1 MMLAISK
8 LDAPYA
14 GLAIVREACTPE
26 SLAEFAWD
34 LFEAWLAAGAPSK
47 ESWAF
52 AALGLLGNDETAR
65 RLAPRIREWPGA
77 SQHQRAVT
85 GLDLLAAIGSDVALM
100 HLNGIAGK
108 VKFKAL
114 QDRAKEKIA
123 VVAEA
128 RGFTPAELSDR
139 LVPDLGL
146 DERGSLALDF
156 GPRQFFIGFDE
167 TLKPFVKDAQ
177 GVRLKDLPKP
187 IRSDDEA
194 LSAAATDRFKQLKKD
209 AKAIASL
216 QVTRLE
222 MSMIDRRRWTAAD
235 FRLFFLE
242 HPLMRHLA
250 ARLVWGLYDAQDVL
264 TGAFRVAEDWTLAD
278 GDDAEFT
285 LPADA
290 RIGLVHV
297 IEMPAA
303 MQAAFGQLLAD
314 YEILQPFKQL
324 GRETYVLTPQE
335 KAVAKIDRYATK
347 TIATGSV
354 MGLVNRGWERGD
366 AQDGGWVG
374 WFTKPVGDALE
385 VQMELDPGTV
395 VGDMSYEPRQR
406 IPNLVLRRAG
416 SWNDDGLEHFDQL
429 HPILASEV
437 LRDADLLAPFVDK

>member
-1 MMLAISK
+1 
-8 LDAPYA
+8 
-14 GLAIVREACTPE
+14 
-26 SLAEFAWD
+26 
-34 LFEAWLAAGAPSK
+34 
-47 ESWAF
+47 
-52 AALGLLGNDETAR
+52 
-65 RLAPRIREWPGA
+65 
-77 SQHQRAVT
+77 
-85 GLDLLAAIGSDVALM
+85 M

-123 VVAEA
+123 AVAEA
-128 RGFTPAELSDR
+128 RGFTTAELSDR

-146 DERGSLALDF
+146 DERGTLALDF

-187 IRSDDEA
+187 IRTDDAA

-222 MSMIDRRRWTAAD
+222 MSMVDRRRWTATD

-250 ARLVWGLYDAQDVL
+250 ARLVWGVYDAGDGL
-264 TGAFRVAEDWTLAD
+264 TGAFRIAEDWTLAD
-278 GDDAEFT
+278 ADDAQFE

-290 RIGLVHV
+290 RVGLVHV
-297 IEMPAA
+297 IEMPVAL
-303 MQAAFGQLLAD
+303 QAAFGQILAD

-324 GRETYVLTPQE
+324 GRETYALTPQE
-335 KAVAKIDRYATK
+335 QAAAKIDRYAAK

-374 WFTKPVGDALE
+374 WFSKRVGDGLE
-385 VQMELDPGTV
+385 VHMELDPGTV
-395 VGDMSYEPRQR
+395 VGDVSYEPKQR
-406 IPNLVLRRAG
+406 IPHLVLRKAG
-416 SWNDDGLEHFDQL
+416 SWDNDGLRTFASL

-437 LRDADLLAPFVDK
+437 LRDADLLAPFVDA